1 MSRFVGF
8 FAIMNKYPETMKLDI
23 HCSHPILKQS
33 DYWLI
38 DGAFAS
44 LIFLKSILN
53 KKNKI
58 CYRKYP
64 FDSGIQVWSDMAD
77 TGSNMVDVEEALV
90 TQISCASYPNYQLS
104 QTDFL
109 PCRHG

>member
-44 LIFLKSILN
+44 LIFFKSILN

-77 TGSNMVDVEEALV
+77 TGGNMVDVEEALV